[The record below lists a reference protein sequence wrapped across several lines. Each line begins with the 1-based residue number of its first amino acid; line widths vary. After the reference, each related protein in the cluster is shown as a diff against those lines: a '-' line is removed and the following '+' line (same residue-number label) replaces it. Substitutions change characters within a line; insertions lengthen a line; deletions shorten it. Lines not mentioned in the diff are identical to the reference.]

1 MAFKPS
7 PNGIAALKPPLKPAS
22 KRRSRCRKGWGIR
35 HKKDQKRNG
44 AGGER
49 GGAPGPWRGGGRRRG
64 AGAATA
70 RGADGTAPRPPPPGG
85 ARRRRP
91 AGARAW
97 EGLSGETGI
106 GGRWSSA
113 TAAAAGGRGIAAKM
127 DWGLGVLPP
136 VRSRNG
142 RQIRTCINFS
152 NFFFYFSILLLYILK
167 IIFGFEN
174 LQICLTHM
182 GRSFFKICLTHMDPI
197 NPLKMAF

>member
-70 RGADGTAPRPPPPGG
+70 RART
-85 ARRRRP
+85 ARRR
-91 AGARAW
+91 
-97 EGLSGETGI
+97 
-106 GGRWSSA
+106 
-113 TAAAAGGRGIAAKM
+113 AAAARRSEAAAPRGSARMGGLERGDRNRRPLVVGDGGGGGRKRNRGE
-127 DWGLGVLPP
+127 DGLGFGVLPP

-152 NFFFYFSILLLYILK
+152 NFFSIFLFYYYI
-167 IIFGFEN
+167 F
-174 LQICLTHM
+174 
-182 GRSFFKICLTHMDPI
+182 
-197 NPLKMAF
+197 

>member
-152 NFFFYFSILLLYILK
+152 NFFFLFFYF
-167 IIFGFEN
+167 IIIYFKNNFWFPKFTNMPHAYG
-174 LQICLTHM
+174 T
-182 GRSFFKICLTHMDPI
+182 FF
-197 NPLKMAF
+197 F